1 MKNKTWAGRFTRKIN
16 DDVLDFSQSLTIDI
30 VLYEADIMTT
40 LVHVEMLCKCGH
52 IKKNEFTKIKSG
64 LNKIRTLARK
74 GELPW
79 SIELE
84 DVHMNIENSLV
95 EQIGDVGK
103 KIHLGRSRN
112 DLVTTDM
119 RIYLR
124 ELVDVMIFEV
134 RNIQKTL
141 ATLALK
147 YSKSIFPGYT
157 HLQIAQ
163 PVTFG
168 HHLMAWQAM
177 ISRDEIRLKNTR
189 EMINVLPLG
198 SAALSGTSLKID
210 RKFVAKKL
218 QFNSTSNNSMDA
230 VSDRDYMIDLAYT
243 NSMIMLHLSRIS
255 EELVLWMN
263 PQFNLIDIDEGFCTG
278 SSIMPQ
284 KKNPDVPELVRGK
297 TGSVY
302 GNLIGLLTVLK
313 GLPLTYNRDLQEDK
327 NLIFESVDTT
337 ISSIDIINKLI
348 KTLKLN
354 KKQALSLAESSFS
367 TATDLAE
374 YLSAKGVAFR
384 DSHHIVGKIVKS
396 CEKRSISMK
405 EMTLKEFKTFSDLIE
420 KDIYK
425 KISVENSVTSRKNF
439 GSTSPKNVEKLANL
453 VLSEISKTNS
463 KT

>member
-147 YSKSIFPGYT
+147 YSKSVFPGYT

-439 GSTSPKNVEKLANL
+439 GSTSPQNVEKLANL